1 MSSFSTSTASD
12 VLVIAFPANV
22 IGGPDAVDLASLLR
36 DASASKAVVF
46 DLSAVGVMNSSG
58 LGMLVSSLTTLKKFD
73 VALRLAAVPSK
84 VMSLLT
90 MTHLDTVFTLFSS
103 VDEAV
108 SVE

>member
-1 MSSFSTSTASD
+1 M
-12 VLVIAFPANV
+12 IAFPANV

-36 DASASKAVVF
+36 ETSANKAVVF
-46 DLSAVGVMNSSG
+46 DLSAVSVMNSSG